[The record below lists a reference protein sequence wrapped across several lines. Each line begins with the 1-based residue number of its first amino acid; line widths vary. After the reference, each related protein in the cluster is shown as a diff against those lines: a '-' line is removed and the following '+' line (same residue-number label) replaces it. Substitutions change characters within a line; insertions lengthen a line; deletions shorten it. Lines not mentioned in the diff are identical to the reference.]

1 MILPDHHC
9 FKCGNDWSSAVE
21 HPKKCPQ
28 CQSRRWDADAAIEDM
43 AESDL
48 SKLVEYGQAHNFP
61 CVLSPAWDKD
71 NVGDLRED
79 ILTSISDG
87 WEWDNLTRD
96 FLNS

>member
-1 MILPDHHC
+1 MILPDHYC
-9 FKCGNDWSSAVE
+9 FKCSYKWSSAVE
-21 HPKKCPQ
+21 HPKKCPN
-28 CQSRRWDADAAIEDM
+28 CQSRRWDAK

-48 SKLVEYGQAHNFP
+48 LKLVEYGYAHNFP

-71 NVGDLRED
+71 NVGDLRDD

-87 WEWDNLTRD
+87 WEWDSLTRD